1 MIYEN
6 SYCLAIKLLQ
16 KPTDTNCMTCLYN
29 LVYNEKNY
37 FLKAYACSAN
47 ALIKII

>member
-16 KPTDTNCMTCLYN
+16 KPTDTNCLYN

-37 FLKAYACSAN
+37 FLKADASLAN
-47 ALIKII
+47 ALIRII